1 MLAEEAVERA
11 NSAVCTAN
19 ELVAKAN
26 SLQSLS
32 RRELTVLKDLYE
44 RVDEDYVSYP
54 EVKYFHDELN
64 ECEQSLMVALNDLDT
79 SQRRVEELESSIKGS
94 LRGVEW
100 AREYYYEM
108 AEELNRD
115 KSALNFCTGT
125 PQQSW
130 KRCDQSYGPLKPS

>member
-11 NSAVCTAN
+11 NSAVGTAN

-100 AREYYYEM
+100 AREYY
-108 AEELNRD
+108 
-115 KSALNFCTGT
+115 
-125 PQQSW
+125 
-130 KRCDQSYGPLKPS
+130 